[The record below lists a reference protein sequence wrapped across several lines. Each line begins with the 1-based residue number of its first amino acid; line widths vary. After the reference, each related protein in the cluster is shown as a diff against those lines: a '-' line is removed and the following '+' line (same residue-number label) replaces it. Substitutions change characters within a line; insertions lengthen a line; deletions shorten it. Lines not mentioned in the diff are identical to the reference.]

1 MPGFLDL
8 WITQNHILNWKVVW
22 SDFLLTAGIHSMK
35 FLTGSTR
42 TPNTSGNPLLVK
54 TAIFRSFWEKKI
66 WGEKLFKYNDYFKE
80 LSTWFPT
87 ELYIYFIDALII
99 KFSFINMSVF
109 LITVFSSKIGNH
121 ISFTHFCFS
130 RIWYSER
137 KVHSG
142 HLINF
147 W

>member
-22 SDFLLTAGIHSMK
+22 SDFLPTVGIHSMK

-42 TPNTSGNPLLVK
+42 TPNTSGNLLFVK
-54 TAIFRSFWEKKI
+54 TAIFRWFWEKKNV
-66 WGEKLFKYNDYFKE
+66 GEKTIQIQWLFQGVEHLISNR
-80 LSTWFPT
+80 TV
-87 ELYIYFIDALII
+87 LII

-109 LITVFSSKIGNH
+109 LITVLSSKRGNH